1 MIEAT
6 SCGGV
11 VIFRGKILLL
21 YKNYKNKYEGW
32 VLPKGTVEAGEE
44 FQDTATREVLE
55 ETGATAS
62 IVKYVGKSQ
71 YTFTVPEDTVEK
83 EVHWYLMMADSYYSK
98 PQREEYFVDSGFY
111 KYHEAY
117 HLLKFSNEKQIL
129 EKAYNEYLELK
140 KNKLSDKFE
149 SDVLRKR
156 LEELQQ
162 FLTQPLCRET
172 FIIKSVIY
180 NYINRFWDGKCFLLR
195 ANAKKDMR
203 AVFEKDFSEPFH
215 KYLEGEHKKAKDT
228 CIDCG
233 NGITGKEKVSIAFM
247 KEMADDLTRKRSAF
261 WNCQVDAFLCPVCA
275 FVYALSPLGFQIYA
289 NKFVFMNLNENISV
303 LLDVNGKKRGNGL
316 KEKGEEENYTVWFAR
331 ILNKVL
337 SDKVKEL
344 NNVQVILRG
353 TRAEDNYMFSIIGRD
368 AIQILKQEKVQKALK
383 YLEQHPYVKLSNE
396 FVNVHE
402 SVVMNILQYH
412 KQYSLLN
419 QILKESL
426 ENTGVIPTAY
436 WVYVV
441 QLCTSIEKRMEV
453 NVGSISEELEQSQ
466 QGIEEKL
473 SKAKERIFMSRIKM
487 RDAGYKLRKEILL
500 AKKAENDEC
509 MRGTIYQLLNALS
522 VRNEGKF
529 MDIVIRLYSSTK
541 LPMADGFVYMLG
553 NKEKFSEYG
562 YSFILGLKGSYVD
575 SKDNKSEDAEQSQDE
590 SGEEK

>member
-1 MIEAT
+1 MDRVIITLGDFLKNAGIVGMKYLLDMSEAEEDSDYGIT
-6 SCGGV
+6 PDEQGLWLDRN
-11 VIFRGKILLL
+11 FALHADWTDL
-21 YKNYKNKYEGW
+21 YFN
-32 VLPKGTVEAGEE
+32 AC
-44 FQDTATREVLE
+44 
-55 ETGATAS
+55 
-62 IVKYVGKSQ
+62 VKYFGKK
-71 YTFTVPEDTVEK
+71 TVYQGVLDRIERCLSKIAEDKWNPGKEEK
-83 EVHWYLMMADSYYSK
+83 D
-98 PQREEYFVDSGFY
+98 D
-111 KYHEAY
+111 
-117 HLLKFSNEKQIL
+117 LKFITEKLLSNSYQNGFNVIKEQVENPKV
-129 EKAYNEYLELK
+129 YLELK

-149 SDVLRKR
+149 SDVLKKR

-172 FIIKSVIY
+172 FIMKSVIY

-203 AVFEKDFSEPFH
+203 TVFEKDFSEPFH

-233 NGITGKEKVSIAFM
+233 NEITGKEKVSIAFM
-247 KEMADDLTRKRSAF
+247 KEMADDLARKRSAF

-275 FVYALSPLGFQIYA
+275 FVYALSPLGFQMYA

-303 LLDVNGKKRGNGL
+303 LLDVNDKKRRDNL
-316 KEKGEEENYTVWFAR
+316 EEKEEEEKYTVWFAR

-337 SDKVKEL
+337 SDKLKEL

-353 TRAEDNYMFSIIGRD
+353 TRAEDNYMFSIIGQD
-368 AIQILKQEKVQKALK
+368 AIQILKQEKVQKSLK

-402 SVVMNILQYH
+402 RVVMNILQYH
-412 KQYSLLN
+412 KQYILLN

-426 ENTGVIPTAY
+426 ENAGVISTAY
-436 WVYVV
+436 WVYVI
-441 QLCTSIEKRMEV
+441 QLCTSIEKRMEENAGIV
-453 NVGSISEELEQSQ
+453 FGEVEQSQ
-466 QGIEEKL
+466 KSIEEKL
-473 SKAKERIFMSRIKM
+473 SKNKERIFMSRIKM
-487 RDAGYKLRKEILL
+487 RNAGYELRKAILL
-500 AKKAENDEC
+500 SKKTENDEC

-541 LPMADGFVYMLG
+541 LLMPDGFVYMLG

-562 YSFILGLKGSYVD
+562 YSFVLGLKGSYTD
-575 SKDNKSEDAEQSQDE
+575 SKDSKSEDVKQSQDE
-590 SGEEK
+590 SGEEN